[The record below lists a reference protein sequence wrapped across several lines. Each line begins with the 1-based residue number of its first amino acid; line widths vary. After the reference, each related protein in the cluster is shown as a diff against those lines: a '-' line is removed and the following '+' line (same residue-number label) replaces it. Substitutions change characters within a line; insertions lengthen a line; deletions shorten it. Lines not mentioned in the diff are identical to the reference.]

1 MSESLVVYKEFKQF
15 IYKLLIPFIRVYKYL
30 SWRFYLL
37 TCKEVKLI
45 VGAGPTK
52 YKGWFST
59 DIVTLDITKE
69 SDFEKYF
76 SKKKIRNILAEHVL
90 EHLADQELER
100 MIKNFYK
107 YSDDEIN
114 IRIAVP
120 DGFHSDEKYISLIKP
135 GGTGEGADDHKNLF
149 NVNSLSALF
158 KNFGFVA
165 HPVEY
170 WDEERKFYQGY
181 KKDRNG
187 YILRSFI
194 NDKRNKNGKPVYTS
208 LIIDFKKA
216 NNNLK

>member
-1 MSESLVVYKEFKQF
+1 MSESLVVYKEFKHF
-15 IYKLLIPFIRVYKYL
+15 VYKLLIPFIRVYKYL

-59 DIVTLDITKE
+59 DIVTLDVTKE
-69 SDFEKYF
+69 SDFKKYF

-90 EHLADQELER
+90 EHLSDQELKK

-120 DGFHSDEKYISLIKP
+120 DGFHSDENYISIVKP
-135 GGTGEGADDHKNLF
+135 GGSGEGAADHKNLF

-158 KNFGFVA
+158 NKFGFIA

-170 WDEERKFYQGY
+170 WDEEKKFHQGY
-181 KKDRNG
+181 KNNKNG
-187 YILRSFI
+187 YVMRSFI
-194 NDKRNKNGKPVYTS
+194 NDKRNTNGNPVYTS
-208 LIIDFKKA
+208 LIIDFKK
-216 NNNLK
+216 N